1 MDCVLDKSKVDAI
14 FHSCNSLDLCNG
26 YSGTISRPRVF
37 K

>member
-1 MDCVLDKSKVDAI
+1 MDRVLDKSKVDGI
-14 FHSCNSLDLCNG
+14 FHSCNSLDLYIG